1 LVLDP
6 LLICQICFSFVI
18 LYQNIICYNQKKSDK
33 DKKVASL
40 YIDMGGTWLRWEYK
54 EKSGKTHSKSV
65 GLVEFIEE
73 FLQNHKDI
81 KSVSVSFAGQVNKGE
96 ILSSPNI
103 SIKTKKIKE
112 YFTKKYGIA
121 FKIDNDLNC
130 ALLAY
135 KSKLKSNFVA
145 LFFVGTGVG
154 CSVLENSHTV
164 RGKGNLAC
172 EIGHIPFKK
181 APFKC
186 GCGKDNCLELFCG
199 GEGLKRWCRY
209 YGLKEMSLL
218 ELKNS
223 KTKEA
228 KKIYKNFQEAILF
241 GVGTLVTLAN
251 PNILILGGGV
261 LESNP
266 YILDIIEKKICSYA
280 LKESCKDLKIVINKI
295 KNPSLKGAK
304 LL

>member
-1 LVLDP
+1 MT
-6 LLICQICFSFVI
+6 
-18 LYQNIICYNQKKSDK
+18 
-33 DKKVASL
+33 SL
-40 YIDMGGTWLRWEYK
+40 YIDIGGTWLRWECGI
-54 EKSGKTHSKSV
+54 KSGKTKSKKIN
-65 GLVEFIEE
+65 LVKFIEK
-73 FLQNHKDI
+73 FLQKNKSI
-81 KSVSVSFAGQVNKGE
+81 KKVAVSFAGQVNKGE

-103 SIKTKKIKE
+103 SIKTKKIEE
-112 YFTKKYGIA
+112 YFKKKYSIV

-135 KSKLKSNFVA
+135 KSRLKSNSIA
-145 LFFVGTGVG
+145 LFFIGTGVG
-154 CSVLENSHTV
+154 CSVLENSHIV
-164 RGKGNLAC
+164 RGKNNLAC

-199 GEGLKRWCRY
+199 GEGLKKWCRY
-209 YGLKEMSLL
+209 YDLNEMSLL

-223 KTKEA
+223 KIKEA

-241 GVGTLVTLAN
+241 GLGTLVTLAN
-251 PNILILGGGV
+251 PKVLILGGGV

-266 YILDIIEKKICSYA
+266 YILDIIKEKICFYA
-280 LKESCKDLKIVINKI
+280 LKESCKNLNIVMSEI
-295 KNPSLKGAK
+295 KNPSLEGAK

>member
-1 LVLDP
+1 M
-6 LLICQICFSFVI
+6 S
-18 LYQNIICYNQKKSDK
+18 
-33 DKKVASL
+33 AL
-40 YIDMGGTWLRWEYK
+40 YIDIGGTWLRWEYK
-54 EKSGKTHSKSV
+54 EKSGKIHSKSI

-81 KSVSVSFAGQVNKGE
+81 KSVLVSFAGQVSDGA

-103 SIKTKKIKE
+103 TVEISHIKE
-112 YFTKKYGIA
+112 YFESRYKIV

-130 ALLAY
+130 ALLEEVRY
-135 KSKLKSNFVA
+135 INSSDTV

-154 CSVLENSHTV
+154 CSIYENGHIF
-164 RGKGNLAC
+164 RGKNNLAG

-199 GEGLKRWCRY
+199 GEGLKKWCEY

-218 ELKNS
+218 ELRNS
-223 KTKEA
+223 KTNEA

-241 GVGTLVTLAN
+241 GIGTLVTLTN
-251 PNILILGGGV
+251 PQVLILGGGV

-266 YILDIIEKKICSYA
+266 YILDIIEKKIYRYA
-280 LKESCKDLKIVINKI
+280 LKESCKGLRIVMSEIE
-295 KNPSLKGAK
+295 NPSLKGAK